1 MTTLAFWKGAAER
14 AAKSFAQA
22 LLSVIG
28 VAGIGILDVNWGV
41 ALSVAGLA
49 ALASILTSI
58 INPGPVPIGSTPDGR
73 HAAGDGD
80 DGDPIPGTTIN
91 GLGQ

>member
-58 INPGPVPIGSTPDGR
+58 INPGPVPLGAPTPEGK
-73 HAAGDGD
+73 HVAGDGD
-80 DGDPIPGTTIN
+80 DGPIPGTTIN